1 MWVRRLHSVRLV
13 QKSLPQYHLPRTMLI
28 SYDIRM
34 KMLFEISACMES
46 LQMQQTG
53 FLTQPFFM
61 KQKNVECTKSAS
73 ICLLRRCCIVVCSF
87 YAHVALSSER
97 EKVQRKCAV
106 FFGAHT
112 LSHVIEYSSYC
123 ALFSEQHHFHWMFTS
138 YVINK
143 IIILQLNFTLE
154 RWIVAI
160 RRISRTRHL
169 KLSAWRS
176 RNLNEFLRSPQYW
189 WMKISCIE

>member
-1 MWVRRLHSVRLV
+1 
-13 QKSLPQYHLPRTMLI
+13 
-28 SYDIRM
+28 M

-176 RNLNEFLRSPQYW
+176 RNLNDSCDLRNIGEWKSLASNKKVSRW
-189 WMKISCIE
+189 AISSSKLDLISNFRYMWRR